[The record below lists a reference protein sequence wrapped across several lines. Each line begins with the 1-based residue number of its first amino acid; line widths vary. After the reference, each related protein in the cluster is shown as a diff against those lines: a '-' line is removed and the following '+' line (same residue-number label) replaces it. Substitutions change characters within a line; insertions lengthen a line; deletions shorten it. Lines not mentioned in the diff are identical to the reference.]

1 MNRDKCFFFL
11 HMYFFTILKKTEAI
25 IDWFLKFMMNKF
37 HQKDHVEIGLNDSE
51 VILVWKTKNIQD
63 S

>member
-1 MNRDKCFFFL
+1 
-11 HMYFFTILKKTEAI
+11 
-25 IDWFLKFMMNKF
+25 MNKF
-37 HQKDHVEIGLNDSE
+37 HQKDYVETGLNDSE